1 MRKPAKRGSLT
12 VQAIAGTYVVLLG
25 IDIKA
30 EARKGLLGFA
40 IERQDHTEKARGFLE
55 NFLLFKANDRG
66 AQPDHSSGKNP
77 FQGFLW
83 GDYTAKPSHDYT
95 YRVTAMYGRPE
106 RLTPRDALS
115 VRIQTEDPELD
126 RHAIFF
132 NRGAATSQAYAR
144 KFGDRDPDQVP
155 NREAYVWLSR
165 GLEEAV
171 LAFIAK
177 AAGKGWGLRAAVYEF
192 DYLPVLDALGSAAK
206 RGADVKVIF
215 ADVDNSTKKQP
226 VPEPADGNEKAIA
239 TAQIE
244 KLCVARRKTSEI
256 PHNKFIVLLRNGKP
270 QQVWTGS
277 TNLTKG
283 GIFGHSNVGHAV
295 RNETVAASY
304 LEYWTQ
310 LSGDPEAAKLEP
322 WTLKESDLPEQK
334 LGTDNIWPRANSISH
349 VFSPRPKIDALDWY
363 AELMDHAHSSVF
375 LTAAFGVSQQL
386 REVFDQKKPYLR
398 YLLLDNRNGKVDI
411 VARDIESD
419 PNNQVTAGGYI
430 GKDGWHQWVA
440 EHLTGFNH
448 WVQFIHTKYMLIDPL
463 SDDPTVITGSAN
475 FSEASTIGN
484 DENMLI
490 IRGDTHVADIY
501 LGEFM
506 RLFTAFRL
514 RAKTNAKPEQ
524 HAPGPDLPR
533 AKTSTAYLQTTD
545 RWADRFYVEGSP
557 EAKERLLFSG
567 QALEQ
572 SPA

>member
-1 MRKPAKRGSLT
+1 MRRKPTKKGHLS

-25 IDIKA
+25 MNVDDA
-30 EARKGLLGFA
+30 ARKGLLGFA
-40 IERQDHTEKARGFLE
+40 IERRDHTEKTNGYLE
-55 NFLLFKANDRG
+55 NFLLFKVNDRG
-66 AQPDHSSGKNP
+66 EGSNHSSRANP

-83 GDYTAKPSHDYT
+83 GDYTAKPAHDYT
-95 YRVTAMYGRPE
+95 YRITAMYGKPGK
-106 RLTPRDALS
+106 LQPRDAVS
-115 VRIQTEDPELD
+115 VKIKTEDVELD
-126 RHAIFF
+126 KHAIFF

-165 GLEEAV
+165 GLEEAM
-171 LAFIAK
+171 LDFIARAK
-177 AAGKGWGLRAAVYEF
+177 GKGWGLRAAVYEF

-206 RGADVKVIF
+206 RGADVKVVF

-239 TAQIE
+239 VAEIQN
-244 KLCVARRKTSEI
+244 LCVARRNTKEI

-295 RNETVAASY
+295 RDRKVAGSY
-304 LEYWTQ
+304 LDYWKQ
-310 LSGDPEAAKLEP
+310 LTADPEAEQLQA
-322 WTLKESDLPEQK
+322 WTVKETDLPEEK
-334 LGTDNIWPRANSISH
+334 PKAANILPRANSITA
-349 VFSPRPKIDALDWY
+349 VFSPRQKLDALDWY
-363 AELMDHAHSSVF
+363 AKLMDHAQSSVF
-375 LTAAFGVSQQL
+375 LTAAFGVSEQL
-386 REVFDQKKPYLR
+386 HEVFRERKPYLR
-398 YLLLDNRNGKVDI
+398 YLLLDNRNGKIDT

-430 GKDGWHQWVA
+430 GKDGWHQWVT

-463 SDDPTVITGSAN
+463 GEDPIVITGSAN
-475 FSEASTIGN
+475 FSQSSTTGN

-490 IRGDTHVADIY
+490 IRGDQQVADVY

-506 RLFTAFRL
+506 RLFSAFRL
-514 RAKTNAKPEQ
+514 RARANAKPDQ
-524 HAPGPDLPR
+524 QAPGPDLPSSQ
-533 AKTSTAYLQTTD
+533 TSTAYLQTND
-545 RWADRFYVEGSP
+545 KWADRFYIEDSP

-567 QALEQ
+567 
-572 SPA
+572 SG